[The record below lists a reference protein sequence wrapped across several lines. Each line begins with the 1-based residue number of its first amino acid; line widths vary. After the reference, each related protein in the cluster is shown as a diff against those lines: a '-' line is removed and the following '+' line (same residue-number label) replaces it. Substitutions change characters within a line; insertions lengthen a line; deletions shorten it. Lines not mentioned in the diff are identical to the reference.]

1 VSGSPQIQYAAR
13 VSRRVQLVAVAGV
26 ALVFVA
32 AFLFLRPV
40 DAPLSDEAYVA
51 MAKDT
56 PQGRLYFSRHDVPCR
71 VARVFT
77 VQVNCDYV
85 AAAGAKTEKFRV
97 HIDPRRNVIIDV
109 EVDFT
114 P

>member
-1 VSGSPQIQYAAR
+1 VTGVP
-13 VSRRVQLVAVAGV
+13 RRVRLLAVAGV

-40 DAPLSDEAYVA
+40 DAPLSDDEYIA
-51 MAKDT
+51 MAKAT
-56 PQGRLYFSRHDVPCR
+56 PQGQLYFKNHNVPCT
-71 VARVFT
+71 VVRVFT

-85 AAAGAKTEKFRV
+85 AAVGTPTEKFRV
-97 HIDPRRNVIIDV
+97 HIDPHRNVVIEV
-109 EVDFT
+109 EADFD

>member
-1 VSGSPQIQYAAR
+1 MTQVSRPIQV
-13 VSRRVQLVAVAGV
+13 VSRRAQIIAFAGV

-40 DAPLSDEAYVA
+40 EAPLSDEAYIA

-56 PQGRLYFSRHDVPCR
+56 PQGQLYFKNHNVPCT

-85 AAAGAKTEKFRV
+85 AAAGAPTQQFRV
-97 HIDPRRNVIIDV
+97 HIDPRRNVVI
-109 EVDFT
+109 EVDAQFD